1 MDPTSACNL
10 HCTGC
15 WAAEYGHKLNLTFDE
30 MDKVV
35 TQGKELG
42 VYLYMFTGGSLLSE
56 NQTLLSSVEKHSDCA
71 FLAFTNGTL
80 VDEAFC
86 ADLKRI
92 GNLYLA
98 ISLEGF
104 SEVKRSK
111 TRHRCICKGYACDGF
126 A

>member
-1 MDPTSACNL
+1 MFTVPRLSVKIVKSNGCNVPWLILMDPTSACNL

-42 VYLYMFTGGSLLSE
+42 VYLYMFTGGEPLVRKADLVK
-56 NQTLLSSVEKHSDCA
+56 LCEKHSDCA

-80 VDEAFC
+80 VMRPSAQ
-86 ADLKRI
+86 
-92 GNLYLA
+92 
-98 ISLEGF
+98 
-104 SEVKRSK
+104 
-111 TRHRCICKGYACDGF
+111 T
-126 A
+126 